1 MQPLRPARGR
11 LPRETNAA
19 ARHAANIEAVSEVAR
34 QLATQSDPRAVGWA
48 ICSAAV
54 RAAGASAA
62 VLWRPTISGDALQ
75 ADAAAGADVEAVHL
89 PFVTPGSGA
98 IQVFTSAEDRFE
110 SLLRGSAQEIAPSFE
125 AGAALWEPVLK
136 DGGAAVGVLAV
147 YWRDGLEQ

>member
-34 QLATQSDPRAVGWA
+34 QLATQSDSRAVGWA

-54 RAAGASAA
+54 RTAGASAS
-62 VLWRPTISGDALQ
+62 VLWRPTIGGDALQ
-75 ADAAAGADVEAVHL
+75 ADAAPGADVEGLHL
-89 PFVTPGSGA
+89 PFVTHASGA

-110 SLLRGSAQEIAPSFE
+110 TFRGGQ
-125 AGAALWEPVLK
+125 
-136 DGGAAVGVLAV
+136 
-147 YWRDGLEQ
+147 